1 MKKIKFVL
9 IALLLCV
16 ITAFAVGCAKQEDN
30 FTTRETAEP
39 EFAEGV
45 VMTAEFA
52 EYDKNLEKITVTIT
66 NNGDVD
72 FGFNG
77 QDFSLQKDTGES
89 WRYLSASGSING
101 SCQIVRPG
109 ESGSCTVYVSEHIKT
124 PVSAGTYRLLL
135 GEGKKVSAEFTV
147 K

>member
-89 WRYLSASGSING
+89 WRYLSTSGSING

>member
-1 MKKIKFVL
+1 MKKIRFVL

-16 ITAFAVGCAKQEDN
+16 MTALAVGCAKQEDD
-30 FTTRETAEP
+30 FTTRERPDP
-39 EFAEGV
+39 EFEEGV
-45 VMTAEFA
+45 VMTTEFA

-66 NNGDVD
+66 NNSDIV

-89 WRYLSASGSING
+89 WRYLSVSGSINA
-101 SCQIVRPG
+101 SAQIVRPG

-135 GEGKKVSAEFTV
+135 GEGKKVSAEFKV

>member
-1 MKKIKFVL
+1 MRKFKSVFSAV
-9 IALLLCV
+9 ILCV
-16 ITAFAVGCAKQEDN
+16 AAAFAVGCAQQEDD
-30 FTTRETAEP
+30 FTTRERPDP
-39 EFAEGV
+39 EFEEGV
-45 VMTAEFA
+45 VMTTEFA

-66 NNGDVD
+66 NNSDME

-89 WRYLSASGSING
+89 WRYLSVSGSINA

>member
-1 MKKIKFVL
+1 VRYDGVCGRL
-9 IALLLCV
+9 SA
-16 ITAFAVGCAKQEDN
+16 AQEDD
-30 FTTRETAEP
+30 FTTRERPEP
-39 EFAEGV
+39 EFEEGV
-45 VMTAEFA
+45 VMTTEFA

-66 NNGDVD
+66 NNSDIE

-89 WRYLSASGSING
+89 WRYLSVSGSINA

>member
-1 MKKIKFVL
+1 MKKNIL
-9 IALLLCV
+9 IALILCV
-16 ITAFAVGCAKQEDN
+16 ITALAVGCAKQEDD

-89 WRYLSASGSING
+89 WHYLSTSGSING
-101 SCQIVRPG
+101 SCQIVEPG
-109 ESGSCTVYVSEHIKT
+109 KSGSCTVYVGEHIKT
-124 PVSAGTYRLLL
+124 PVSAGNYRLIL
-135 GEGKKVSAEFTV
+135 GEGKKTSAEFTV